1 MYEKFNDTPAT
12 ICLSI
17 YL

>member
-1 MYEKFNDTPAT
+1 MYEKFNDTPAA